1 MLPHGEL
8 LQFAGNQ
15 CYGGGQAGLG
25 VQHLTEGGV
34 CKRGEVHDTG
44 VGMADPLSVVS
55 PQGPPGGGGPP
66 GTPIM
71 PSPAGTSL
79 SSPPSLGSPPH
90 GLLPVPRDPPILGLC
105 HRTRTT
111 PAQLAITN
119 LCSFCFSGGASS
131 MVCSAS
137 GWDLGMFL
145 YTPVSPYG
153 FGWGGSEYCMAGN

>member
-15 CYGGGQAGLG
+15 CCGGGQAGLG

-34 CKRGEVHDTG
+34 CKRGEVHDAG

-90 GLLPVPRDPPILGLC
+90 GLLPLPRDPPILGLC
-105 HRTRTT
+105 HCARTT

-119 LCSFCFSGGASS
+119 LCSFCFSGEQAAW
-131 MVCSAS
+131 SA
-137 GWDLGMFL
+137 WL
-145 YTPVSPYG
+145 
-153 FGWGGSEYCMAGN
+153 